1 MATGL
6 PQSAVANFD
15 APEARALDE
24 ADFAFLRRWHALALP
39 PVERQKGERG
49 NDLTQAQLAAHVYGL
64 ACLPCGVLLA
74 L

>member
-15 APEARALDE
+15 APEARPLDE
-24 ADFAFLRRWHALALP
+24 ADFAFLRRWNALALP